1 MDADLGG
8 GRALF
13 APSSGATAM
22 KLYHS
27 PGACSMACHIALL
40 DAGADF
46 EAIRV
51 LLAEGEHRSP
61 AYRAIN
67 PRGLVPVLEIEGGQR
82 ITEAAAILL
91 HIARRFPDARLL
103 PEAGSPEEARAFE
116 WLAWLTNTMHIAYA
130 CLWRPERFTD
140 APPAREA
147 LVAGARDRIDALN
160 RDVETRIAE
169 APFAA
174 GTAYSVVDAF
184 LLVFFRWA
192 NRIGLDAAERYPAW
206 TAWARRTE
214 VRPAAARVLEREG
227 ISLWGS

>member
-1 MDADLGG
+1 
-8 GRALF
+8 
-13 APSSGATAM
+13 
-22 KLYHS
+22 
-27 PGACSMACHIALL
+27 
-40 DAGADF
+40 
-46 EAIRV
+46 
-51 LLAEGEHRSP
+51 
-61 AYRAIN
+61 
-67 PRGLVPVLEIEGGQR
+67 VPVLEIEGGQR